1 MAKCNQKTLKGIFGV
16 GRKLG
21 FDIDDLRAMTDS
33 GHLSQ
38 IDEREAAELFQ
49 ALRDQQADNRNK
61 NKIWRL
67 YSTCFLA
74 KEINW
79 YVSMVEWKNPGGF
92 RAWLKKYF
100 SIEDLGW
107 VDSFK
112 RAISIKNALKRMY
125 NEQQKKHKQAGGQ

>member
-1 MAKCNQKTLKGIFGV
+1 MAKCNLKTLKGIFGV

-21 FDIDDLRAMTDS
+21 FDIDDLRAMTDN
-33 GHLSQ
+33 GEHLSE
-38 IDEREAAELFQ
+38 IDESEAARILQ
-49 ALRDQQADNRNK
+49 ALRDQQAGNGGK

-67 YSTCFLA
+67 YSSCFLA

-79 YVSMVEWKNPGGF
+79 YVSMIEWNNLGGF

-112 RAISIKNALKRMY
+112 LAISIKNALKRMY
-125 NEQQKKHKQAGGQ
+125 NEQQKRGVC

>member
-1 MAKCNQKTLKGIFGV
+1 MAKCNSKTLRGIFGV

-21 FDIDDLRAMTDS
+21 FDKDDLRAMTES

-49 ALRDQQADNRNK
+49 ALRDQQADNRSK
-61 NKIWRL
+61 KEIWRL

-79 YVSMVEWKNPGGF
+79 YASMIDWKNPGGF

-100 SIEDLGW
+100 DIEDLGW

-112 RAISIKNALKRMY
+112 LAINIKNALKRMY
-125 NEQQKKHKQAGGQ
+125 NEQQKKEVCVE

>member
-1 MAKCNQKTLKGIFGV
+1 MAKCNRKTLRGIFGA

-21 FDIDDLRAMTDS
+21 LDKEDLRAMTDS

-38 IDEREAAELFQ
+38 IDESEAARILQ
-49 ALRDQQADNRNK
+49 TLRDQQADNRGK

-67 YSTCFLA
+67 YSSSTLA
-74 KEINW
+74 REINW
-79 YVSMVEWKNPGGF
+79 YASMITWREPGGF

-100 SIEDLGW
+100 GIERLEW

-112 RAISIKNALKRMY
+112 LAISIKNALKRMY
-125 NEQQKKHKQAGGQ
+125 NEQQRKEACVE